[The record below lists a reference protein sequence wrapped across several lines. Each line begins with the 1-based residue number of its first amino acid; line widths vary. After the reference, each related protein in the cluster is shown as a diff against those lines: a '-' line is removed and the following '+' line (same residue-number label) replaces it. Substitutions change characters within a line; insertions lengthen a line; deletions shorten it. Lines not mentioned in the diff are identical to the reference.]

1 MNGGD
6 RHEDRRRALIG
17 AWFAQMTEA
26 KKLEAQTRIART
38 KAKPVIKTG
47 FAQMTGKAR
56 FSPKI
61 DITDMKASGQKAFAD
76 MAAVGLVEQVWKKD
90 EETFGRAAAAKGGPS
105 MSFAVVDSQP
115 VVTAAQIT
123 VGQLAAGYAPAVVK
137 VVSYAR
143 GGKRATATGTYIH
156 KDGVVLETHDGQ
168 ELASAEAVAAEIAEW
183 SAGFDTRR
191 DSDDIVGLEFAIKGL
206 ENTPEGHVVLR
217 SVIESALE
225 GHRFAA
231 RIDAGEDGALVAKV
245 VAVMAGKTERF
256 RLSEA
261 QGKPKLA
268 NKTRDIM
275 LGRIAFET
283 RLDPESVSIKAG
295 KAGHGADNVKWRLQK
310 LVSEGAA
317 ITDDLKRLFSDT
329 HIELA
334 TRTWKRDLKSFE
346 ARDTMH
352 LILSAK
358 GETDPDV
365 LKSVARSFLQETF
378 ADHKFMF
385 GVHDDT
391 ADRAGHIH
399 AHAVITVRDA
409 NGHKINPG
417 PVHFKQWRE
426 AYAAIA
432 QEQGLKIVATTA
444 KERASSLSYGPRDKV
459 IAETAARPRLGR
471 EAQDI
476 IYHQA
481 NPRVAERA
489 RHRMALAK
497 ANPIRFAETQPA
509 RAVVN
514 GSLAA
519 WAELA
524 KVEPQNPIVRDNI
537 IRLNTSLLGG
547 AVLNSLKR
555 DLIKGTTEMAT
566 SQTMREDLKL
576 MNQSADIAAE
586 GLRGETKKQF
596 MEKTDRLLMKFA
608 VHSDLQEMKERG
620 FTHVTAKQ
628 LEAMQADKVLVEKA
642 RAVERIEAREA
653 RLADRV
659 AADALANEREVGGNA
674 AQDAES
680 IAMTE
685 EAKQVSRVAL
695 KIAARENHESHAATQ
710 AVQDLSQNPQTPLN
724 TEAVQT
730 SPHLK
735 DLKHQ
740 QERDAEVHLTKT
752 KPQRQ

>member
-1 MNGGD
+1 
-6 RHEDRRRALIG
+6 
-17 AWFAQMTEA
+17 
-26 KKLEAQTRIART
+26 
-38 KAKPVIKTG
+38 
-47 FAQMTGKAR
+47 
-56 FSPKI
+56 
-61 DITDMKASGQKAFAD
+61 
-76 MAAVGLVEQVWKKD
+76 
-90 EETFGRAAAAKGGPS
+90 

-206 ENTPEGHVVLR
+206 KNTPEGHVVLR

-231 RIDAGEDGALVAKV
+231 RIDAGEDGALLAKV
-245 VAVMAGKTERF
+245 VAVMAGKNERL

-261 QGKPKLA
+261 RGEPKLA

-275 LGRIAFET
+275 LGKIAFET
-283 RLDPESVSIKAG
+283 RLDPELVVIKAA
-295 KAGHGADNVKWRLQK
+295 KAGHGADAVKWRLQK
-310 LVSEGAA
+310 LVNEGAA
-317 ITDDLKRLFSDT
+317 ITDDHKRLSSDT

-334 TRTWKRDLKSFE
+334 LRQWKRDLKSFE

-444 KERASSLSYGPRDKV
+444 KERASSQSYGPRDKAIV
-459 IAETAARPRLGR
+459 AAAESPRKGR
-471 EAQDI
+471 EAKDI

-481 NPRVAERA
+481 NPGVAQKA
-489 RHRMALAK
+489 RHRMSVAQ
-497 ANPIRFAETQPA
+497 ANPVRFAETQPA

-514 GSLAA
+514 GSLVA
-519 WAELA
+519 WSELA
-524 KVEPQNPIVRDNI
+524 KVQPQNPIVRDNI

-547 AVLNSLKR
+547 AVLNDLKTDILKR
-555 DLIKGTTEMAT
+555 TVEMAN
-566 SQTMREDLKL
+566 SQTMREDLKV
-576 MNQSADIAAE
+576 MNQSADRAAE

-620 FTHVTAKQ
+620 VTHVTANE
-628 LEAMQADKVLVEKA
+628 LEAMQADKRLIERAREVEKS
-642 RAVERIEAREA
+642 EAREA
-653 RLADRV
+653 RLAERI
-659 AADALANEREVGGNA
+659 ANDALANERELGGNA
-674 AQDAES
+674 SQDAES
-680 IAMTE
+680 IALTE
-685 EAKQVSRVAL
+685 DAKQVSRDAL
-695 KIAARENHESHAATQ
+695 KIAARENLEAHAATQ
-710 AVQDLSQNPQTPLN
+710 AVHDLVQNPTTPLN

-730 SPHLK
+730 SPHMK
-735 DLKHQ
+735 DLKHEQ
-740 QERDAEVHLTKT
+740 DRDVEAHVTKT